1 MPNTTLDLM
10 RMRFNELREQ
20 VSTIEA
26 ASQPLRDAR
35 DVAIA
40 ELQQI
45 EAAKRPA
52 IVALTV
58 QITEAEAGLYEA
70 KVEMGQ
76 LVRALD
82 GKTAT
87 PD

>member
-26 ASQPLRDAR
+26 GSQPLRDAR

-40 ELQQI
+40 ELQQF
-45 EAAKRPA
+45 EAAKKPA
-52 IVALTV
+52 IDALTV

-87 PD
+87 